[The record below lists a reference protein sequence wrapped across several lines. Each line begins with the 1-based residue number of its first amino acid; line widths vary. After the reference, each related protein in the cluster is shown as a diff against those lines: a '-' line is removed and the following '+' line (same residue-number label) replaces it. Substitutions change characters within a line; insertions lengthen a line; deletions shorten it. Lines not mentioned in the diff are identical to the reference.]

1 LARRLNFPAH
11 GRVARNG
18 DVPAIMQQIRDAMA
32 LGTQPVS
39 AAAKALG
46 AEFSHSVLCP
56 RLVRV
61 IEQAAARA

>member
-1 LARRLNFPAH
+1 
-11 GRVARNG
+11 
-18 DVPAIMQQIRDAMA
+18 VPAIVQQIRDAMS

-61 IEQAAARA
+61 IEQAGERR